1 MSEENHETN
10 EYLNK
15 VIAYRASMSMVKEL
29 FEKEIIT
36 FEDYKNVSKMLAEE
50 HHLDKDT
57 IFDDS
62 YMMKIHL

>member
-29 FEKEIIT
+29 FEKEV
-36 FEDYKNVSKMLAEE
+36 FYVVF
-50 HHLDKDT
+50 LDKNHQFAPCKKKHT
-57 IFDDS
+57 
-62 YMMKIHL
+62 